1 MFQPVSLFIGL
12 RYSRAAKGN
21 AFISFISFFSIT
33 GITLGLIALIT
44 VISVMNGFEEKL
56 KKSMLGYIPHISL
69 ENHSHT
75 LEDVEQ
81 FAENFKSDT
90 RINHITP
97 YVKAEALLQTSAQI
111 RPILLQGVFASEQF
125 TALQEK
131 MTQGQWQRLFSSRYS
146 IAMSQYLANKLQLR
160 VGDQVRVI
168 VPAASSFTPVGRVPS
183 QRLFTLVATFST
195 GSEVDTA
202 LAFTR
207 GEFVSRLL
215 KKSPNH
221 VPEIALELEDAFLID
236 DILKD
241 YQVNFSQFTTTD
253 WRATQGT
260 LFSAVAMEKR
270 IMSLLLGLIVLVA
283 VFNIVS
289 ALIMMVGEKQSEVA
303 ILQTLGL
310 TPAKIQQVFIVQGL
324 YNGVL
329 GTVIG
334 ASLGMLFAAN
344 INELLSAVG
353 LHFLGGAALPVLF
366 EPMQLTLIIFSS
378 IAMSFIATLY
388 PAAKAAAIRPA
399 EVLRYE

>member
-1 MFQPVSLFIGL
+1 MYQPVSLFIGL

-44 VISVMNGFEEKL
+44 VISVMNGFEDKL

-69 ENHSHT
+69 ENQNHT

-81 FAENFKSDT
+81 FALQFQSDP

-97 YVKAEALLQTSAQI
+97 YVKAEALLQTSAEI
-111 RPILLQGVFASEQF
+111 RPILLQGVFLTEQF
-125 TALQEK
+125 TALQDK
-131 MTQGQWQRLFSSRYS
+131 MTQGQWQRLFSTRYS

-215 KKSPNH
+215 KTSPEK
-221 VPEIALELEDAFLID
+221 VPEIAFELNDAFLID
-236 DILKD
+236 EILND
-241 YQVNFSQFTTTD
+241 YHIHFSQFTTTD

-270 IMSLLLGLIVLVA
+270 IMSLLLGLIILVA

-334 ASLGMLFAAN
+334 ASLGVLFAAN
-344 INELLSAVG
+344 INEILAAVG
-353 LHFLGGAALPVLF
+353 LHFLGGVALPVLF
-366 EPMQLTLIIFSS
+366 EPMQLTLIFTSS

>member
-69 ENHSHT
+69 ENQSHT